1 VSVTV
6 STICRIVPEVDDAAL
21 GSTVKPL
28 AAHLHDLEAITER
41 VIDKEAPLAL
51 NLIIRTRSVAGV
63 STPGSEHIDILYLE
77 SDVGLLR
84 GAKLRIDS
92 EMQLSIA
99 ELKPGS
105 APCGKGR
112 RLGYLAQAEH
122 LAIEPAR
129 SVLETAGHRHLY
141 VIDAQNGHVPVQ

>member
-21 GSTVKPL
+21 GYTVKPL
-28 AAHLHDLEAITER
+28 ASHLHDLEAITER

-51 NLIIRTRSVAGV
+51 NLIIRTRRVAGV
-63 STPGSEHIDILYLE
+63 STPGSEHIDILYLK

-112 RLGYLAQAEH
+112 WLGYLAQAEH

-129 SVLETAGHRHLY
+129 LVLETAGHRHLY

>member
-1 VSVTV
+1 VSV
-6 STICRIVPEVDDAAL
+6 STTCRIVPEVDDAAL
-21 GSTVKPL
+21 GYPVKPL

-41 VIDKEAPLAL
+41 VLDEEAALAL

-63 STPGSEHIDILYLE
+63 STPGGEHIDTLYLKG
-77 SDVGLLR
+77 DVGLPR

-99 ELKPGS
+99 ELKPG
-105 APCGKGR
+105 ATPCGKGG

-129 SVLETAGHRHLY
+129 LVLETTGHRHLY
-141 VIDAQNGHVPVQ
+141 VIDAQNCHVLVR

>member
-1 VSVTV
+1 M
-6 STICRIVPEVDDAAL
+6 ICRIVPEVDDAAR
-21 GSTVKPL
+21 GYAVKL
-28 AAHLHDLEAITER
+28 LTAHLHDLEAITER

-51 NLIIRTRSVAGV
+51 NLLIRTRSAAGV
-63 STPGSEHIDILYLE
+63 STPGSEHIDILYLK

-92 EMQLSIA
+92 EMQLGIA
-99 ELKPGS
+99 ELKPRS
-105 APCGKGR
+105 APCGKGG

-129 SVLETAGHRHLY
+129 LVLETAGHRHLY
-141 VIDAQNGHVPVQ
+141 VIDAQNGHVLVQ